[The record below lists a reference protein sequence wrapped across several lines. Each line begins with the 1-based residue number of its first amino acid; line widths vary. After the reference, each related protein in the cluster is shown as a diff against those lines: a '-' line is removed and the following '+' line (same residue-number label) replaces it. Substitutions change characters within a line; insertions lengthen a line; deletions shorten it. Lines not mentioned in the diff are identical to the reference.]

1 MASLTTM
8 LLPSCITTS
17 AGSGSPCKAWYCACL
32 SMLLLLEQKRELS
45 HVNFF
50 LRVTKHYPGKRP
62 QTVSDSGRKMCDC
75 VDADDGHDDDD
86 DDGHDDGHDDD
97 DDDGDDD
104 DAEDEDEDGL
114 R

>member
-1 MASLTTM
+1 MQSLV
-8 LLPSCITTS
+8 LR
-17 AGSGSPCKAWYCACL
+17 L
-32 SMLLLLEQKRELS
+32 SQYVVVVRTKKR
-45 HVNFF
+45 
-50 LRVTKHYPGKRP
+50 
-62 QTVSDSGRKMCDC
+62 TVSCQLFSQGHKTLSRQETPNSVDSGRKMCDC

-86 DDGHDDGHDDD
+86 DDDDDDGHDDGHDDDD